1 MRTSFLDDPNFFR
14 NVSIFLLAIPVLGV
28 VFAACSQPSTPE
40 EKATFDAGYGD
51 QVKEDLVVISPRPG
65 VECYILRGY
74 GSGTPRVMSCVGTVP
89 TTHGN

>member
-14 NVSIFLLAIPVLGV
+14 NMSIFLVAIPVLGV
-28 VFAACSQPSTPE
+28 IFAACSQPNTPE
-40 EKATFDAGYGD
+40 EKATSDVGYGS

-89 TTHGN
+89 TTMGQ

>member
-14 NVSIFLLAIPVLGV
+14 NLSIFLLAIPVLGV
-28 VFAACSQPSTPE
+28 LFAACSQPSTPE
-40 EKATFDAGYGD
+40 EKAEFDAGYGT
-51 QVKEDLVVISPRPG
+51 QVKEDLVVMSPRPG

-74 GSGTPRVMSCVGTVP
+74 GSGSPRTMSCVGAIP